1 MPKRLK
7 LEPHQTPSELSKL
20 YRQASDPIERTR
32 YQIIWLLATG
42 RLTEDVASVTGY
54 CRNSIYRLVRRYN
67 QLGANGLKDKR
78 HQHPGTPPLLSV
90 VEQAQL
96 LQTLR
101 TPTADGGLWNSRKVA
116 EWIGNLIDRP
126 VSVQRGWDYL
136 RSLEFRLRIPRPEH
150 DLADLE
156 VQEAWKKN
164 CEGSPS
170 EFNSSIHWQQ

>member
-42 RLTEDVASVTGY
+42 RETEDVADVTGY
-54 CRNSIYRLVRRYN
+54 CRNCIYRLVRRYN
-67 QLGANGLKDKR
+67 QLGAKGLKDQR

-96 LQTLR
+96 LQILQA
-101 TPTADGGLWNSRKVA
+101 PPADGGLWNSRKVA
-116 EWIGNLIDRP
+116 EWIGNLLDRP
-126 VSVQRGWDYL
+126 ISVQRGWDYL
-136 RSLEFRLRIPRPEH
+136 RS
-150 DLADLE
+150 A
-156 VQEAWKKN
+156 
-164 CEGSPS
+164 
-170 EFNSSIHWQQ
+170 

>member
-7 LEPHQTPSELSKL
+7 LEPHQTSSELSKL

-42 RLTEDVASVTGY
+42 RVTEDVSSVTGY
-54 CRNSIYRLVRRYN
+54 NRNSIYRLVRRYN
-67 QLGANGLKDKR
+67 QLGADGLKDFR
-78 HQHPGTPPLLSV
+78 HQHPGGQPLLSE
-90 VEQAQL
+90 VETAQL
-96 LQTLR
+96 LQTLQS
-101 TPTADGGLWNSRKVA
+101 PPADGGLWNSRKVA
-116 EWIGNLIDRP
+116 EWMSNLLDRP

-150 DLADLE
+150 DLSDIE

-164 CEGSPS
+164 CVRELI
-170 EFNSSIHWQQ
+170 EFNRGIHWQ